1 MDLKILLPLDDSE
14 TSARTIDFLL
24 ANHEQFAAPLTV
36 LHVVNIDK
44 LAYRMIPD
52 FQMDMVKDRARSAG
66 EKLLEKLEQR
76 FTQAG
81 LQVQTRLEFGNP
93 REVIPRIANQ
103 DAFHLLIIGRSH
115 MGEIRD
121 VLFGSVANY
130 VMHQVKCPV
139 LLI

>member
-1 MDLKILLPLDDSE
+1 MELKVLLPLDDSE
-14 TSARTIDFLL
+14 TSRRTIDFLL
-24 ANHEQFAAPLTV
+24 ANRERFQVTLTV

-52 FQMDMVKDRARSAG
+52 FQMNMVKERAKAAG
-66 EKLLEKLEQR
+66 DKFLEQLQER
-76 FTQAG
+76 FAPAG
-81 LQVQTRLEFGNP
+81 LSMQPRLEFGNP
-93 REVIPRIANQ
+93 REVIPRVANNE
-103 DAFHLLIIGRSH
+103 AFQLLIIGRSH

-130 VMHQVKCPV
+130 VMHQVRCPV